1 MKLTLLSR
9 TYCSLCTTMQKEIL
23 DYQSR
28 FHFELNIIDI
38 DDFPDLEEKYNEK
51 VPVLLNEQGQET
63 CHWHLNHQAF
73 KNQLTA
79 K

>member
-1 MKLTLLSR
+1 
-9 TYCSLCTTMQKEIL
+9 MQKEIL

-28 FHFELNIIDI
+28 FHFELSIIDI

-51 VPVLLNEQGQET
+51 VPVLLNEQGQEI

-73 KNQLTA
+73 KKQFTKNSFQA
-79 K
+79 D

>member
-9 TYCSLCTTMQKEIL
+9 TYCPLCTTMQKEIL

-51 VPVLLNEQGQET
+51 VPVLLNEQGQEI

>member
-1 MKLTLLSR
+1 
-9 TYCSLCTTMQKEIL
+9 MQKEIL

-51 VPVLLNEQGQET
+51 VPVLLNEQGQEI

>member
-1 MKLTLLSR
+1 MKLTLLFR

-51 VPVLLNEQGQET
+51 VPVLLNEQGQEI

>member
-1 MKLTLLSR
+1 
-9 TYCSLCTTMQKEIL
+9 MQKEIL

-51 VPVLLNEQGQET
+51 VPTNKGKKF
-63 CHWHLNHQAF
+63 AIGI
-73 KNQLTA
+73 
-79 K
+79 

>member
-1 MKLTLLSR
+1 
-9 TYCSLCTTMQKEIL
+9 MQKEIL

-28 FHFELNIIDI
+28 FHFELNIIYI
-38 DDFPDLEEKYNEK
+38 DDFPDIEEKYNEK
-51 VPVLLNEQGQET
+51 LPVLLNEQGQEI